1 MCVETLGESARSQPT
16 GRVQRTVRAAT
27 AKARKYRRRP
37 SAESVRMVGSKK
49 RRQNSS
55 RARNTSRR
63 RGPLQRSSAAVRSNR
78 TRARLNAFSKGGIA
92 TRPDGRG
99 SLSRPRCRHSPSA
112 RPARSAASPGSCVRA
127 WPSRVAH
134 QCTHDVEDAGARCFV
149 LDAAAPVR
157 SRWSYVDH
165 RVVFDE
171 RVTSLAEIQVNT
183 PQ

>member
-1 MCVETLGESARSQPT
+1 MNPLGRNRPAAFSA
-16 GRVQRTVRAAT
+16 QRAPR
-27 AKARKYRRRP
+27 RRRP
-37 SAESVRMVGSKK
+37 GNTAGGLPPSLSVWSGRKRGGRTPRVLVTPHVAVAHSSDRRPLSGQTGRERGS
-49 RRQNSS
+49 
-55 RARNTSRR
+55 T
-63 RGPLQRSSAAVRSNR
+63 RSQS
-78 TRARLNAFSKGGIA
+78 GIA

-99 SLSRPRCRHSPSA
+99 SLTPLRCRHSPSA